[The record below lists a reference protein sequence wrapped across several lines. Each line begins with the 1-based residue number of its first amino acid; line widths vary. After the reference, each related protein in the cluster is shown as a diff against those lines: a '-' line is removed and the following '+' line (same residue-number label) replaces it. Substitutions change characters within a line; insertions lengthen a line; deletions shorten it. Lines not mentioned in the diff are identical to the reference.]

1 MRFLIFFDK
10 KFVYIKII
18 IVFVFKFSSNVILQG

>member
-1 MRFLIFFDK
+1 MDLQNVQV

-18 IVFVFKFSSNVILQG
+18 G